1 MKGLHH
7 YVLITE
13 EKYEKDF
20 CFYEKKKGKRPKQW
34 IVCILESSQY
44 RTPSRESSPT
54 KQLPQE
60 VHSASQHQA
69 LKALDCPRR
78 ICALFVLIYFMH
90 PLARYVL
97 MLLLLCFMHLVFT
110 KDFIGVVSTVAQW

>member
-1 MKGLHH
+1 MKR
-7 YVLITE
+7 ISA
-13 EKYEKDF
+13 F
-20 CFYEKKKGKRPKQW
+20 MKKKRQKAKT
-34 IVCILESSQY
+34 VDSVHFTESSQY